1 VSTQL
6 QLLLQCQFRLLH
18 QVVVFIIADTQS
30 LHGTVLTMPVP
41 INEMTARLVFLKGC
55 LGSIN
60 SVLGYLPFRTF
71 LRVPFC
77 SVRMTPTFERTLWRI
92 RAFRSFRRNKGDG
105 LLFLDILKSCHTI
118 FTFYKKFILPFN
130 IFSFK
135 CIAPV
140 SPKKHTMIKFY
151 KDGRKSS
158 KCAVCKISRN
168 NM

>member
-77 SVRMTPTFERTLWRI
+77 SVRMTPTFERILWRI
-92 RAFRSFRRNKGDG
+92 RAFRSSRRNKGDG
-105 LLFLDILKSCHTI
+105 RLFLNISNPVTKFHILGKFSSPLDICS
-118 FTFYKKFILPFN
+118 
-130 IFSFK
+130 
-135 CIAPV
+135 
-140 SPKKHTMIKFY
+140 
-151 KDGRKSS
+151 
-158 KCAVCKISRN
+158 
-168 NM
+168 